1 MQGKR
6 DGQGGLDRR
15 GFVKTVGLGV
25 GSLAALGPAAEDA
38 TAGDAAA
45 EAGAVDL
52 ARAFYDPEW
61 PSLKH
66 YDGAHLARIAC
77 PSAASGPGRSRSGGA
92 ATSATSSS

>member
-25 GSLAALGPAAEDA
+25 GSLAALGPAA
-38 TAGDAAA
+38 GDAAA
-45 EAGAVDL
+45 AAGAVDL
-52 ARAFYDPEW
+52 ARAFSDPEW
-61 PSLKH
+61 PSLKR
-66 YDGAHLARIAC
+66 YDAGPTSRASPC
-77 PSAASGPGRSRSGGA
+77 PSAASGPERFRSGGA